1 MTYHLINRT
10 AGTQH
15 EVLQRT
21 PSLQMPFLFLELP
34 GEIRNQILRLLLTH
48 KTPIVTRNAFELSP
62 PKPTP
67 MDLSPNILLASKR
80 THAEGLAILYG
91 ENIFQAH
98 PSYLASILFALDPAR
113 TVNSSACLGLIRRF
127 HVRVRLDCDTFYK
140 KEDVRRVFDGA
151 DVLEVEV
158 FRSSW
163 GIGGYEAL
171 EGYRDVRGVRKARVR
186 GSLPALTA
194 RWLEACME
202 GDGGEVME
210 GWGCEED
217 EKGYWDR

>member
-1 MTYHLINRT
+1 
-10 AGTQH
+10 
-15 EVLQRT
+15 
-21 PSLQMPFLFLELP
+21 MPFPFLELP

-48 KTPIVTRNAFELSP
+48 RTPILTRNAHQLSP
-62 PKPTP
+62 PKPTS
-67 MDLSPNILLASKR
+67 MNLSPNVLLACKR
-80 THAEGLAILYG
+80 TYAEGLPILYS
-91 ENIFQAH
+91 ENTFQAH
-98 PSYLASILFALDPAR
+98 PSYLASVLFALDPAR
-113 TVNSSACLGLIRRF
+113 TVTSVLCLNLIRRF

-163 GIGGYEAL
+163 GVGGYEAL
-171 EGYRDVRGVRKARVR
+171 EGYRDVRGVRKARVH

-202 GDGGEVME
+202 GHVGAEAVD
-210 GWGCEED
+210 GWGCEKDGE
-217 EKGYWDR
+217 GYWDR

>member
-1 MTYHLINRT
+1 M
-10 AGTQH
+10 
-15 EVLQRT
+15 
-21 PSLQMPFLFLELP
+21 
-34 GEIRNQILRLLLTH
+34 
-48 KTPIVTRNAFELSP
+48 
-62 PKPTP
+62 
-67 MDLSPNILLASKR
+67 
-80 THAEGLAILYG
+80 
-91 ENIFQAH
+91 
-98 PSYLASILFALDPAR
+98 
-113 TVNSSACLGLIRRF
+113 
-127 HVRVRLDCDTFYK
+127 
-140 KEDVRRVFDGA
+140 RRVFDGA

-202 GDGGEVME
+202 GDGGEAME
-210 GWGCEED
+210 AWGCGED